1 MLPLTSAPHQVPDTA
16 QLPSVEQL
24 LVAGGDAR
32 IALDASGFD
41 RQGVNRYGFAPLPDP
56 GLLAFGSST
65 ASGISSEGFAAV
77 ERVRNRLLQALQ
89 KEDADTVYARELD
102 SVRQEL
108 VCLCGLSE
116 LPGLDVVMAAS
127 GTDAHLI
134 ASHLLATA
142 QTFSTSEMAAK
153 NGAARVLAIMVDAA
167 ETGSGVPLALAAR
180 HFSGRAALGAV
191 VEEGEAIHA
200 PGATLVASVEEKSM
214 EVADVEVVSVAIRH
228 GDGTPR
234 SGVDIDAEFSDWV
247 HKGCSGGQHVLL
259 VLSDVSKSGMLAPS
273 PACALALKGDFPQQ
287 LDVLVDAC
295 QFRIGVQTL
304 RAYLQ
309 QGCMVAL
316 TGSKFLGGPP
326 FSGALLLPHP
336 VATRLRVHPAP
347 RALLQYSTAADW
359 PHGWDTHELGATANF
374 GLLLRWEAALHELR
388 MLRTV
393 AEDEIE
399 GFLDLFAH
407 SVRQRLQLDA
417 AFEALPV
424 PPLERDGLGVARCWD
439 VQQSIFPFLLLH
451 ADQTPLSCEDTKWV
465 YLQLQRDSLKLVGT
479 HGASRSMALRC
490 QLGQPVACGERDGV
504 SLSTLRLCVSAR
516 LIVGAARAGGGS
528 TVVAQAMAVLD
539 EVAWLAQG
547 VRRRAVHVDT

>member
-1 MLPLTSAPHQVPDTA
+1 MLPLSSAPHQVPGTT

-32 IALDASGFD
+32 IALDTSGFD

-77 ERVRNRLLQALQ
+77 ERMRNRLLQALQ

-102 SVRQEL
+102 SVRQEM
-108 VCLCGLSE
+108 VRLCGLSE

-134 ASHLLATA
+134 ASHLLA
-142 QTFSTSEMAAK
+142 STQILAAGQMAAK
-153 NGAARVLAIMVDAA
+153 NGVARVLAIMVDAA

-180 HFSGRAALGAV
+180 NFSGRAALGAV
-191 VEEGEAIHA
+191 VEEGEVIHA
-200 PGATLVASVEEKSM
+200 PGAALVASAG
-214 EVADVEVVSVAIRH
+214 VADVEVVSVAIRH

-234 SGVDIDAEFSDWV
+234 SGVDIDAEFTDWV
-247 HKGCSGGQHVLL
+247 HKGCSRGQHVLL

-287 LDVLVDAC
+287 MDVLVDAC

-347 RALLQYSTAADW
+347 RALFQYSTAADW
-359 PHGWDTHELGATANF
+359 PHGWDTHELGTTASF

-388 MLRTV
+388 MLCTV

-424 PPLERDGLGVARCWD
+424 PPLERGGLGVARSWD

-451 ADQTPLSCEDTKWV
+451 ADQTPLGCEETKWV
-465 YLQLQRDSLKLVGT
+465 YHQLQSDCLKPVDA
-479 HGASRSMALRC
+479 HGASRSAALRC

-516 LIVGAARAGGGS
+516 LIVEAARAGGADA
-528 TVVAQAMAVLD
+528 VIAQAMAVLD
-539 EVAWLAQG
+539 KAAWLAQG
-547 VRRRAVHVDT
+547 VRRIAVHVDT